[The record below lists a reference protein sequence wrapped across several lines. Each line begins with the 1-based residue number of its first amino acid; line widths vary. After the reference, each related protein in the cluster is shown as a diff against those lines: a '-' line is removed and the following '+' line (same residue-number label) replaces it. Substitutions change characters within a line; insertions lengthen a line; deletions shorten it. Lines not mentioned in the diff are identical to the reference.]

1 MLYLSAMLCIV
12 YAEELCVPT
21 IMFIVTHVYTCNYI
35 ICVYHLPVLACMQK
49 GDLYTMYLS
58 AMLCIVYADKLDL

>member
-1 MLYLSAMLCIV
+1 MCAHNNV
-12 YAEELCVPT
+12 Y
-21 IMFIVTHVYTCNYI
+21 YI

-49 GDLYTMYLS
+49 GDLYTVYLS